1 MLKDSMEE
9 TRQFSLRDETAE
21 ARIILKSV
29 YHALQEKGY
38 DPINQ
43 LVGYLLSGDPA
54 YITNHKNARNL
65 IRQLE
70 RDEILEELVR
80 TYLVQK

>member
-1 MLKDSMEE
+1 MQKEAMEE
-9 TRQFSLRDETAE
+9 TRQFSLRDEAAE
-21 ARIILKSV
+21 ARTVLRAV
-29 YHALQEKGY
+29 YQALQEKGY
-38 DPINQ
+38 NPINQ

-54 YITNHKNARNL
+54 YITNHKNARNQ

-80 TYLVQK
+80 TYLVSK

>member
-1 MLKDSMEE
+1 MQKKQWKKHANFLCV
-9 TRQFSLRDETAE
+9 TRRPRLEQSSGQSIRPC
-21 ARIILKSV
+21 RKR
-29 YHALQEKGY
+29 GY
-38 DPINQ
+38 NPINQ

-54 YITNHKNARNL
+54 YITNHKNARNQ

-80 TYLVQK
+80 TYLVSK